1 MLLTLDQLYKINNN
15 LNKKECEY
23 YLNALNKVLPEY
35 EINSPLRIA
44 HFLAQILH
52 ESGHLKYKS
61 ENLNYSAQSLLKVFP
76 KYFKD
81 TIDANNYA
89 RQPVKI
95 ANRVYANRMGN
106 GNEASG
112 EGWKFRGRGLLQLTG
127 KSNYIEC
134 GKFCKLDLIQFPDS
148 ILGDPE
154 LNIKVACWYWSSR
167 GLNQHADRNDITTIT
182 KKINGGLNGIEDRTK
197 ILSKA
202 REILVI

>member
-81 TIDANNYA
+81 IIDANNYA

>member
-81 TIDANNYA
+81 IVDANNYA